1 MIIPPEGERVEPLA
15 GLASASARPLT
26 DPPRSAILRSVPW
39 LGDRMNFRQLK
50 RREFITLLGG
60 AAGWPLA
67 ARAQQRARSPMPLIG
82 FLSSRAPSTEAHLVA
97 AFQHGLKDLGYI
109 EGQNLA
115 VEYRWAEGRH
125 EQLPTLAADLVRR
138 QVAVLV
144 TAGGESPARA
154 AKAATASIPIV
165 FTTGDD
171 PVKLGLVASLNKPG
185 GNATG
190 VAVFVVSLLPKRLQ
204 LLRELVP
211 ASSTIGFLMNPKGSA
226 PEIQLIEMQG
236 AARSLGVRLDVVH
249 ASSAAEIDQA
259 FSLLAQRRPHALI
272 MAADPFFQVQRD
284 QLVMLAARHT
294 IPTMY
299 EWREFVDAGGLI
311 SYSPRRADMMH
322 QMGVYAGKILQGT
335 KPAELPVVQ
344 AVKFELAINLKTAK
358 ALDITVPPTLLAT
371 ADEVI
376 E

>member
-1 MIIPPEGERVEPLA
+1 MR
-15 GLASASARPLT
+15 
-26 DPPRSAILRSVPW
+26 
-39 LGDRMNFRQLK
+39 

-60 AAGWPLA
+60 AAAWPLA
-67 ARAQQRARSPMPLIG
+67 ARAQQPARSPLALIG
-82 FLSSRAPSTEAHLVA
+82 FLSSRAPNTEAHLVA
-97 AFQHGLKDLGYI
+97 AFLQGLKDLGYI
-109 EGQNLA
+109 DGQNVAL
-115 VEYRWAEGRH
+115 EYRWAEGRY

-144 TAGGESPARA
+144 TTGGELPARA
-154 AKAATASIPIV
+154 AKAATALIPIV

-190 VAVFVVSLLPKRLQ
+190 VAVFVSSLLPKRLQ

-211 ASSTIGFLMNPKGSA
+211 TASTVGLLINPTA
-226 PEIQLIEMQG
+226 PAADTQLAEVQD
-236 AARSLGVRLDVVH
+236 AARSLGVRLDVVY
-249 ASSAAEIDQA
+249 SSTAAEIDQA
-259 FSLLAQRRPHALI
+259 FSVLAQRRPDAL
-272 MAADPFFQVQRD
+272 MLGADPFFQVRRD
-284 QLVMLAARHT
+284 QLVALAARHA

-311 SYSPRRADMMH
+311 SYSPRRTDAYR
-322 QMGVYAGKILQGT
+322 QMGIYAGRILQGT
-335 KPAELPVVQ
+335 KPSELPVVQ
-344 AVKFELAINLKTAK
+344 AVKFELVINLKTAK
-358 ALDITVPPTLLAT
+358 ALGLDVPPTLLAR